1 MSVFRNDPQKV
12 ALEEYLQPL
21 EEAFLRK
28 VGREG
33 AKAVSPWS
41 GGAKHLDQRFWS
53 IGASSLSIP
62 FARKW
67 LKSSSR
73 HFGE

>member
-28 VGREG
+28 VGRTKG
-33 AKAVSPWS
+33 
-41 GGAKHLDQRFWS
+41 
-53 IGASSLSIP
+53 
-62 FARKW
+62 RKPYITMVG
-67 LKSSSR
+67 R
-73 HFGE
+73 G